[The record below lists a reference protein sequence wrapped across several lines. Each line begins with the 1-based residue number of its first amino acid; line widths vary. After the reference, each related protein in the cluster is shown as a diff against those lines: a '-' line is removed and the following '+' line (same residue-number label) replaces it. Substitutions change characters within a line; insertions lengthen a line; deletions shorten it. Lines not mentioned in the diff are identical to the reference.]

1 MRNKTKNMTK
11 LMIICLFFIV
21 IFQGVEQSSQF
32 AVKEQNQIMN
42 FETKN
47 LDEVKVL
54 ALIGNGFGDSYFWI
68 KNQLE
73 SWGCNYTTAGLTSPC
88 SSCPNKPQ
96 RPITPDILIA
106 DVDQEILSQFD
117 CIFIPSGAHYEILAY
132 STLVLDLIRDAY
144 EEGLVISSICSG
156 SVPIAR
162 AHGIVKGVKVAY
174 FFLSTDNMQEAG
186 AIEVFVSPVVTDK
199 RIITSSSGMPYGSL
213 APVYQV
219 CVALAK
225 EVLGYSALIDATIE
239 PQEGG
244 IGTTYLLTVE
254 VTNLTDIFY
263 GNISTEVH
271 RVKAYLY
278 NDSGLI
284 ITSTLTEI
292 SENIYAENF
301 TGLGVSSYQF
311 DLDIDSH
318 GYGKEVVRNATSFTL
333 TEEIS
338 GFGSQVFLSSLLV
351 IWLTLKIRR
360 KRKKSD

>member
-1 MRNKTKNMTK
+1 
-11 LMIICLFFIV
+11 MIICLFFTT
-21 IFQGVEQSSQF
+21 IFLGDEQSSQI
-32 AVKEQNQIMN
+32 AVKNHNQTLN

-47 LDEVKVL
+47 LDEIKVL

-96 RPITPDILIA
+96 RPVTPDILIA
-106 DVDQEILSQFD
+106 DVDQEILTQFD
-117 CIFIPSGAHYEILAY
+117 CIFIPSGAHYEILAF
-132 STLVLDLIRDAY
+132 SSLVLNLIRDAY
-144 EEGLVISSICSG
+144 EEGLVIASLCSG

-162 AHGIVKGVKVAY
+162 AHGIVEGVKVAY
-174 FFLSTDNMQEAG
+174 FFLSTDYMQEAG
-186 AIEVFVSPVVTDK
+186 AIEVFVSPVVSDK
-199 RIITSSSGMPYGSL
+199 RIITTSSGMPYGSL

-239 PQEGG
+239 PQAGG

-263 GNISTEVH
+263 GNISTEVY
-271 RVKAYLY
+271 RVMAYLY
-278 NDSGLI
+278 NDSGLVL
-284 ITSTLTEI
+284 TSTLTEI

-301 TGLGVSSYQF
+301 TGLGISSYQIE
-311 DLDIDSH
+311 LNIDSN
-318 GYGKEVVRNATSFTL
+318 GYGKEVIRNATSFTL
-333 TEEIS
+333 TKGVP
-338 GFGSQVFLSSLLV
+338 GFGLHIFLSSLLV
-351 IWLTLKIRR
+351 IWHTFK
-360 KRKKSD
+360 KRKKKENEGI